1 MKRGSEGADA
11 KTVQTRLKELGYYQ
25 GSVDGK
31 FGRASVNALKNFQ
44 TNNALNADGIAG
56 KKTYAK
62 LFNASA
68 VPFAVAETPA
78 PASEI
83 PQAAET
89 PAAVSSFWTTLRTGD
104 SGTDVKQLQENLIQ
118 LGYMSGTPDGKYGAK
133 TTGAV
138 KAFQKNNGLKE
149 DGTAGPI
156 TLKAL
161 YSGTAKEAPK
171 GTAAATAVSS
181 NGSLKQGSTGT
192 DVKNLQNKLILLGY
206 LTGKADG
213 IFGRKTTA
221 AVTAFQRANKLKA
234 DGIAGVKTLTQ
245 LEQSGTSSTA
255 STPTATPTPAPTQ
268 APGASE
274 ALAGRPNASRVIY
287 ANWYTTVKDVCKRYP
302 YCTVYD
308 FSTGISWQIHIFS
321 VGAHADYEPVTA
333 NDTARMRRAFGGET
347 TWNPKA
353 VWVIFPDGSVY
364 LGSTHDSPHGT
375 SHITENNFDGHTCL
389 HFPRTQ
395 EQVAAI
401 GPYATSHQETIDK
414 GWASTQ
420 QAGR

>member
-1 MKRGSEGADA
+1 M
-11 KTVQTRLKELGYYQ
+11 
-25 GSVDGK
+25 
-31 FGRASVNALKNFQ
+31 
-44 TNNALNADGIAG
+44 
-56 KKTYAK
+56 
-62 LFNASA
+62 
-68 VPFAVAETPA
+68 
-78 PASEI
+78 
-83 PQAAET
+83 
-89 PAAVSSFWTTLRTGD
+89 
-104 SGTDVKQLQENLIQ
+104 KQLQENLIQ

>member
-1 MKRGSEGADA
+1 M
-11 KTVQTRLKELGYYQ
+11 
-25 GSVDGK
+25 
-31 FGRASVNALKNFQ
+31 
-44 TNNALNADGIAG
+44 I
-56 KKTYAK
+56 
-62 LFNASA
+62 
-68 VPFAVAETPA
+68 PTPA
-78 PASEI
+78 AEI

-89 PAAVSSFWTTLRTGD
+89 PAAVSSFWTTLRAGD

-287 ANWYTTVKDVCKRYP
+287 ANWYTTVKDVCKKYP

-414 GWASTQ
+414 GWVSTQ